1 MSATRNRNIM
11 VAGGLVLFGG
21 FMASVPVLFKA
32 TSPTKNLQNSERPL
46 TGSQMQR
53 GLYIQAGQRDVGPDP
68 NWVNGVYI
76 PNKAKKER

>member
-1 MSATRNRNIM
+1 M
-11 VAGGLVLFGG
+11 LFGG